1 MVKYNTPDWQISA
14 FDKVDNSCVK
24 TKPINKQIKE
34 LEAAYL
40 KGKETSVKVKDIDMF
55 VFSSKDEPLKEEENS
70 NGDELEKYQEMRR
83 LQRETDLKKLRE
95 EADTKVDFSKPMR
108 QDPNRG
114 MYFIT
119 NLSPINRSKLG
130 SSRMFLKDIKVE
142 SYY

>member
-1 MVKYNTPDWQISA
+1 MATAKQILANKKNARRSTGPKTMLGK
-14 FDKVDNSCVK
+14 DKVSMN
-24 TKPINKQIKE
+24 
-34 LEAAYL
+34 A
-40 KGKETSVKVKDIDMF
+40 
-55 VFSSKDEPLKEEENS
+55 LKEEENNNS
-70 NGDELEKYQEMRR
+70 DELEKYQEMRR

-114 MYFIT
+114 MYFIK
-119 NLSPINRSKLG
+119 NFSLLNRSKLG